1 MLTLCL
7 GMGACSNGTGK
18 ATAHQEPT
26 RSDVVEVLYF
36 HGARRCA
43 TCMAIEKNTKELVES
58 AFANIREVIE
68 SVYAEELKSG
78 RLLFRSVDISEERAV
93 AEKYEVSWSSLI
105 IVDYD
110 KSGKE
115 RATDL
120 TEFAFGHARK
130 APEEFKAGLSER
142 IIERLNN

>member
-7 GMGACSNGTGK
+7 GMGACSNSTGK

-43 TCMAIEKNTKELVES
+43 TCMAIEANT
-58 AFANIREVIE
+58 REVIE
-68 SVYAEELKSG
+68 SAYAEELKSG

>member
-1 MLTLCL
+1 MYMRRVLFMLTLCL
-7 GMGACSNGTGK
+7 GMGACSNSTGK

-43 TCMAIEKNTKELVES
+43 TCMAIEANT
-58 AFANIREVIE
+58 REVIE

-78 RLLFRSVDISEERAV
+78 RLLFRSVDISEERAI

-120 TEFAFGHARK
+120 TEFAFAHARK

-142 IIERLNN
+142 ITERLNN

>member
-1 MLTLCL
+1 MYMRRVLFMLTLCL

-36 HGARRCA
+36 HGARRCV
-43 TCMAIEKNTKELVES
+43 TCMAIEANT
-58 AFANIREVIE
+58 REVIE
-68 SVYAEELKSG
+68 SAYAEELKSG
-78 RLLFRSVDISEERAV
+78 RLLFRSVDISEERAI